1 MMTNELAAL
10 IRQNAS
16 AEPHAVALQLD
27 DRHCTWETLQTDIER
42 FAHHL
47 HQQGVGTNSRVL
59 VIGRTQWEVLHLYL
73 SCLWLGAVAI
83 VVNRFP
89 QSMLAEIA
97 KQVGATHY
105 YALSDDDVLPSST
118 TLVRYN
124 YSCPSVESVLPTP
137 MDIASVVLSSG
148 STGAPKAV
156 AHNAKAHIHSAQGV
170 CELMQWRSCDNALL
184 TLPLYHVSG
193 LGMVWRW
200 LVSGSCLSISDKPQT
215 LSIPVTVTS
224 MVATQLQRWLA
235 KPYAS
240 PIKILLG
247 GSYIDPNLV
256 EQARLQGA
264 SCYVGY
270 AMTEMAST
278 ICAKAFDGQ
287 HGVGQ
292 ALASREVTS
301 IDGEVV
307 VRGPMLAKGVFVDGA
322 LTPLATKDGWY
333 LTNDLGHCRDGQW
346 FIAGRRDNA
355 FISGGE
361 SIHCEEIESALLS
374 TGDFAQVLVVAVEDD
389 EFGFRPVALY
399 TPSHAFS
406 RKQTEQKLQ
415 TSLIKFKW
423 PIDYYL
429 IPPSMLSGVKLN
441 RKQLTQWV
449 KQQRQQAL
457 KRT

>member
-10 IRQNAS
+10 MSKHAGT
-16 AEPHAVALQLD
+16 EPHSVALQLD
-27 DRHCTWETLQTDIER
+27 DRHCTWATLQTGIER

-47 HQQGVGTNSRVL
+47 HQQGVGRDSRVL
-59 VIGRTQWEVLHLYL
+59 VIGRHQSEVLHLYL

-89 QSMLAEIA
+89 LNTLVEIG

-105 YALSDDDVLPSST
+105 YPLSDEDVLPSST
-118 TLVRYN
+118 TLDRYN
-124 YSCPSVESVLPTP
+124 YSSSSVESVLPAR

-148 STGAPKAV
+148 STGTPKAV
-156 AHNAKAHIHSAQGV
+156 VHDANAHIHSAQGV
-170 CELMQWRSCDNALL
+170 CELMQWQRSDNALL

-193 LGMVWRW
+193 LAMVWRW

-215 LSIPVTVTS
+215 LSIPVTLTS

-235 KPYAS
+235 QPYAS

-256 EQARLQGA
+256 EQARLRGA
-264 SCYVGY
+264 RCYVGY

-292 ALASREVTS
+292 ALLGREVTS
-301 IDGEVV
+301 MDDEVA
-307 VRGPMLAKGVFVDGA
+307 VRGPMLAKGVLVDGA
-322 LTPLATKDGWY
+322 LTSLTTKDGWY
-333 LTNDLGHCRDGQW
+333 LTNDLGHFRDGQW
-346 FIAGRRDNA
+346 FIVGRRDNA

-374 TGDFAQVLVVAVEDD
+374 TGGFQQVLVVAVEDD

-423 PIDYYL
+423 PIDYYP
-429 IPPSMLSGVKLN
+429 IPSSMQGGVKLN
-441 RKQLTQWV
+441 RKQLTHWV
-449 KQQRQQAL
+449 KQQRQ
-457 KRT
+457 